1 MLDVLEV
8 EGLVP
13 AERQDPPRCAH
24 HDVRAVGLH
33 HLLVLLD
40 ADPSKEHGRLDVVEV
55 LAEPLV
61 LLVDL
66 ERQLSGVCECV
77 WGRRGIHSN

>member
-13 AERQDPPRCAH
+13 AERQDPPGCAH
-24 HDVRAVGLH
+24 HDVWAVGLH
-33 HLLVLLD
+33 HLLILLD
-40 ADPSKEHGRLDVVEV
+40 ADPSKEHRRLDVVEV
-55 LAEPLV
+55 LAKPLV

-66 ERQLSGVCECV
+66 ECQLSGVCV
-77 WGRRGIHSN
+77 GGRRGIHSK